1 MNNFCDRWRVRAT
14 HGFVLGALV
23 IVATA
28 GVVAPPIA
36 LAQAPAP
43 AKQSID
49 DLLKLVE
56 QGISRDQQEQRARLA
71 EFENDAAGQQAR
83 LAQSR
88 AELKRMETE
97 SAALEK
103 RYTDNEARLVAEE
116 SRLNERLGS
125 LRELFGALQQTAG
138 EFKGVVLS
146 SAVSSQFP
154 GRDRFLTQLIAKAG
168 SSSTFPSIEEIE
180 KLWFEMQREIT
191 AAGKVQQYPAKIINA
206 AGQPIDADVTRA
218 GTFNVISSGHFLI
231 TDTETGKL
239 VELASQPH
247 GDPLDS
253 AAKFEKAAP
262 GGHEWLWL
270 DPSRGVLLTL
280 HGSRPGTIE
289 RLQQGGTVGY
299 VIMVVGVM
307 GAVAAVY
314 QFFFL
319 SVVGARV
326 RRQLSNLN
334 KPADDNPLGRV
345 LATFRGDMARVDQ
358 DAEVVELRLSE
369 AVMKEIPPLERFQS
383 LLKLVVA
390 AGPLLGLV
398 GTVVGMIITFQAI
411 TEAGSSDPK
420 LMASG
425 ISHAMVATGLGL
437 GIAIPLLFMN
447 AVLVSR
453 SKRIVQTLDEQSA
466 GLLAERLEALNRGR
480 SPAAA

>member
-1 MNNFCDRWRVRAT
+1 MLAS
-14 HGFVLGALV
+14 
-23 IVATA
+23 
-28 GVVAPPIA
+28 PPS
-36 LAQAPAP
+36 LAQATAP
-43 AKQSID
+43 ATKSID
-49 DLLKLVE
+49 ELLQLVE
-56 QGISRDQQEQRARLA
+56 QGIARDQQDQRARLA

-83 LAQSR
+83 LNQAR
-88 AELKRMETE
+88 ADVKRLEAE
-97 SAALEK
+97 SASLEK
-103 RYTDNEARLVAEE
+103 RYVENEARLAAEE

-125 LRELFGALQQTAG
+125 LRELFGALQQTTG

-154 GRDRFLTQLIAKAG
+154 DREKFLTGLIAKAG

-191 AAGKVQQYPAKIINA
+191 AAGKVQRYPARIVNA
-206 AGQPIDADVTRA
+206 AGQPMDADVTRV
-218 GTFNVISSGHFLI
+218 GTFNVIAKGHFLT

-247 GDPLDS
+247 GDPLNS
-253 AAKFEKAAP
+253 AARFEKAAA
-262 GGHEWLWL
+262 GSHEWLWL

-299 VIMVVGVM
+299 VIMAVGVM

-319 SVVGARV
+319 GVMGARV
-326 RRQLSNLN
+326 RRQLANLN
-334 KPADDNPLGRV
+334 QPVDDNPLGRV

-466 GLLAERLEALNRGR
+466 GLLAERLENLGRG
-480 SPAAA
+480 SPVAA